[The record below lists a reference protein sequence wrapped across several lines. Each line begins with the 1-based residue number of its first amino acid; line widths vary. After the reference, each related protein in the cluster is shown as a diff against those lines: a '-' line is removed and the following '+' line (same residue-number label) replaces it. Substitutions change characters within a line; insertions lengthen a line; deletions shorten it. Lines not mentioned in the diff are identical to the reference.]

1 MATKNDKQPAP
12 SKGPVKTATL
22 KPATTKPARKSLL
35 QAAASAKAGAKTAPK
50 PASKVAAKIPAAAS
64 KAAVKPA
71 ATTAAIYDESKI
83 QTLSSLE
90 HIRLRTGMYIGRRGD
105 GSHPDDGIYVLLKE
119 VIDNGVDEF
128 IMGNGKLIEVSVKDG
143 TARVRDYGRGIP
155 LGKLVE
161 CVSVIN
167 TGAKYNDDVF
177 QFSVGLNGVGTKAVN
192 ALSSHF
198 RVVSVRDG
206 EFAEAVFERGALIS
220 NRKAKLKEPQKNGT
234 YVEFTPD
241 TEIFGVYEFNLEFIE
256 QRILNYTYLNAG
268 LSLNFNGK
276 TYVSQHGLFDLLS
289 AETGEECIY
298 PLGYYKGVHSSQG
311 QIEFA
316 FTHTNNYG
324 EEYFSFVNGQYTS
337 DGGSHLSAF
346 KEGFLKGIQTY
357 FKKDYRSEDVRE
369 GCLAAVAV
377 KLKNP
382 VFESQTK
389 NKLGNTDIRAWIVQ
403 ETKDAIEDWLHKNVE
418 AGKKLE
424 LKIEAN
430 EKLRTELNTV
440 KKEAREAAKKIALK
454 IPKLKD
460 CKYHL
465 EDGKHGEETTIF
477 LTEGDSATG
486 SMVSCRDV
494 MTQAIF
500 SLRGKVEN
508 MFGKKRAAIY
518 KNEELYNM
526 MMALGIE
533 NDVTGLRYA
542 KIVIATDADF
552 DGFHIRNLLLTFFL
566 SYFEELV
573 TGGRI
578 FILETPLFRVRT
590 KKETRYCYSE
600 KERDGATAA
609 LGSSSEI
616 TRFKGLGEISPK
628 EFGQF
633 IGPDIR
639 LVPVAVNTL
648 KVVPQ
653 VLNFYMGKNT
663 PERRD
668 YIMKNLIDAM

>member
-1 MATKNDKQPAP
+1 MAAKNEKNPAAKAATAKAASTKAAP
-12 SKGPVKTATL
+12 
-22 KPATTKPARKSLL
+22 
-35 QAAASAKAGAKTAPK
+35 QAAAKSGG
-50 PASKVAAKIPAAAS
+50 PAV
-64 KAAVKPA
+64 
-71 ATTAAIYDESKI
+71 YDESKI
-83 QTLSSLE
+83 KTLSSLE
-90 HIRLRTGMYIGRRGD
+90 HIRLRTGMYIGRLGD
-105 GSHPDDGIYVLLKE
+105 GSNPDDGIYVLLKE
-119 VIDNGVDEF
+119 VIDNGIDEF
-128 IMGNGKLIEVSVKDG
+128 IMGNGKLIEVQVKDG
-143 TARVRDYGRGIP
+143 TVKVRDFGRGIP

-198 RVVSVRDG
+198 RVVAIRDG
-206 EFAEAVFERGALIS
+206 AFAEAVFQRGALLS
-220 NRKAKLKEPQKNGT
+220 ERKGKVKDGQKNGT

-241 TEIFGVYEFNLEFIE
+241 GELFPNYQFNLEFIE
-256 QRILNYTYLNAG
+256 RRIQNYTYLNTG
-268 LSLNFNGK
+268 LTLVLNGK
-276 TYVSQHGLFDLLS
+276 SYISKRGLFDLLTE
-289 AETGEECIY
+289 ETGEDCLY
-298 PLGYYKGVHSSQG
+298 PIGYYKGEHL
-311 QIEFA
+311 EFA

-346 KEGFLKGIQTY
+346 KEGFLKGIQAF
-357 FKKDYRSEDVRE
+357 FKKDYKSEDIRE
-369 GCLAAVAV
+369 GSIASVAI
-377 KLKNP
+377 KIKSP

-389 NKLGNTDIRAWIVQ
+389 NKLGNSDIRGWLVQ
-403 ETKDAIEDWLHKNVE
+403 ETKDAVEDWLHKNQE
-418 AGKKLE
+418 AAKKLE
-424 LKIEAN
+424 LKIIAN
-430 EKLRTELNTV
+430 ESLRTELNSV

-465 EDGKHGEETTIF
+465 DDGDKGEGTMIF

-486 SMVSCRDV
+486 SMVSSRNV
-494 MTQAIF
+494 MTQALF
-500 SLRGKVEN
+500 SLRGKIEN
-508 MFGKKRAAIY
+508 MYGKKRTAIY
-518 KNEELYNM
+518 KNDELYNM

-533 NDVTGLRYA
+533 NDLSGLRYE
-542 KIVIATDADF
+542 KIIIATDADF

-590 KKETRYCYSE
+590 KKETRYCYTE
-600 KERDGATAA
+600 KERDEITAA
-609 LGSSSEI
+609 LGSQSEV

-633 IGPDIR
+633 IGEDIR
-639 LVPVAVNTL
+639 LVPVSVQTL
-648 KVVPQ
+648 KAVPQ
-653 VLNFYMGKNT
+653 VLTFYMGKNT

-668 YIMKNLIDAM
+668 YIMKNLIGDAG